1 MTDLAKIG
9 RERGLSE
16 PASQDVLAVFE
27 AVREEWLMV
36 FDNADDRQ
44 LDLGHFFPKC
54 SHGNVIITTRNKEC
68 IIHAPKSTL
77 HVQGIAPP
85 DAETLL
91 LSHLGG
97 VANGDSAV
105 IPKIVEALGWIP
117 LAISQAAAY
126 IMKTGQLHQYL
137 DLLSGERT
145 ALLKGSGGQSSDGYT
160 LSLYASWS
168 LSLKVLTPVARELLS
183 MCAFLDQF
191 NIVGRIFRAATQR
204 CG

>member
-1 MTDLAKIG
+1 
-9 RERGLSE
+9 LSE
-16 PASQDVLAVFE
+16 PSSEEVLAVFE

-36 FDNADDRQ
+36 FDNADDPQ
-44 LDLGHFFPKC
+44 LDLGYFFPKC
-54 SHGNVIITTRNKEC
+54 SHGNVIVTTRNKEC
-68 IIHAPKSTL
+68 SIHAPESTL
-77 HVQGIAPP
+77 HVQKMDPP

-97 VANGDSAV
+97 VANGDSTV
-105 IPKIVEALGWIP
+105 ISKIVEALGWIP

-126 IMKTGQLHQYL
+126 ITKTGQLHQYL
-137 DLLSGERT
+137 NLLLGERT
-145 ALLKGSGGQSSDGYT
+145 ALLKGSAGQSYDGYT

-191 NIVGRIFRAATQR
+191 NITARIFRAATQR